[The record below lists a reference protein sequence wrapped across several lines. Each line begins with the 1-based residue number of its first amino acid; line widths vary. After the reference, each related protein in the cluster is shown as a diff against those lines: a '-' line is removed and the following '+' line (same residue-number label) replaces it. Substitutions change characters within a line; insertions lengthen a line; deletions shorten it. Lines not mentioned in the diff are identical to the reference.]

1 MGKTT
6 WMRGLAAAFLLAVPG
21 ILCAAYAQGLDEADA
36 RFLQAAAGNGLF
48 EMEAARLA
56 QKQADSSDIKTFAAK
71 MLEQHRAMNG
81 DLKTLALQK
90 QVTLPEQP
98 AEPNRGTL
106 DQLRGRKGP
115 DFDVVYVQKAAV
127 DAHVMANRLYET
139 AARQSADPQVRDF
152 AQRALPMLAE
162 HLAMSRALQRPRPA
176 GGDRILPPVKG
187 EAPAVSP
194 ASREAPAS
202 IAPAK

>member
-1 MGKTT
+1 
-6 WMRGLAAAFLLAVPG
+6 MRTVISIAGFDPSGGAGTLA
-21 ILCAAYAQGLDEADA
+21 
-36 RFLQAAAGNGLF
+36 
-48 EMEAARLA
+48 
-56 QKQADSSDIKTFAAK
+56 DIKTFAAK

-98 AEPNRGTL
+98 AEPDRGTL

-152 AQRALPMLAE
+152 AQRALPMLARD
-162 HLAMSRALQRPRPA
+162 AMRQTRLLVNNPRP
-176 GGDRILPPVKG
+176 LS
-187 EAPAVSP
+187 EADAL
-194 ASREAPAS
+194 AIYTAAY
-202 IAPAK
+202 